1 MTSTVTYLGELR
13 TEATH
18 LFSGTKIITDAPLDN
33 QGKAEAFSPTDL
45 CATSLASCAMT
56 IMGISARNHGIDMNG
71 AKAEVTKVMAADPR
85 RISQVILKFVM
96 PKNDYSD
103 TQKLIL
109 ENIKFTANLEFK
121 FTYGFYVAKITSR
134 TNFEINRQGQFQFI
148 AELDETQSAA
158 IQL

>member
-18 LFSGTKIITDAPLDN
+18 LYSRTRIITDAPLDN

-56 IMGISARNHGIDMNG
+56 LMGISARNHEMDMTG
-71 AKAEVTKVMAADPR
+71 ASAEVTKVMAADPR
-85 RISQVILKFVM
+85 RIAKVVIRFVM
-96 PKNDYSD
+96 PQNGYTD

-109 ENIKFTANLEFK
+109 EKAARTCPVSFSLAEGVEQVMEF
-121 FTYGFYVAKITSR
+121 VW
-134 TNFEINRQGQFQFI
+134 
-148 AELDETQSAA
+148 
-158 IQL
+158 